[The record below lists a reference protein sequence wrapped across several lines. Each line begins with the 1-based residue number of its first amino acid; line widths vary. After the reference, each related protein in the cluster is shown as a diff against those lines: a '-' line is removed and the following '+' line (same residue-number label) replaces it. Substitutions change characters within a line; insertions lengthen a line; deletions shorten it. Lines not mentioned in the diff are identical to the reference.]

1 MPKKAKDKAGAQ
13 LTKKGAGVVRKALGG
28 AKRGAQK
35 VPGPSTNPATNL
47 LAADIAMR
55 SAMRLFRRTVEKG
68 LLRAR
73 FDPGTASDI
82 VEGRSLGQTLVSAA
96 AARMA
101 TRSVPGALLI
111 GGGMLAKTL
120 VDRSLSRRKSV
131 RKGDR
136 ELEEQAKDA

>member
-1 MPKKAKDKAGAQ
+1 MSDKNNLPAK
-13 LTKKGAGVVRKALGG
+13 LTDRGGRAARKALGKAG
-28 AKRGAQK
+28 KGSK
-35 VPGPSTNPATNL
+35 KSIPGPSTNPATNL

-111 GGGMLAKTL
+111 GGGILAKTL